1 MLDRH
6 DSGRV
11 PLNSD
16 SWFLFA
22 IRRKKRWFYRNVKP
36 LASALDM
43 KNKLVVWMFAD
54 VFQQRDGIIDGR
66 LIEPAD
72 NVSVAQSPRRSRC
85 VRFYFVN
92 DRGLCRVNKQLAHA
106 FSAPSTGLCF
116 VRFHPNGLHL
126 SVSLE
131 FYRDLVA
138 FASYHIPAHAVTH
151 PHKAPDRFVINRED
165 FVAGSQAC
173 LLGQRIAQD

>member
-22 IRRKKRWFYRNVKP
+22 IRRQKRWFYRNVEL
-36 LASALDM
+36 LATALDM
-43 KNKLVVWMFAD
+43 KNQLVVRMFAD

-66 LIEPAD
+66 LIEPAND
-72 NVSVAQSPRRSRC
+72 VSRAKSGSRSRR

-106 FSAPSTGLCF
+106 FSAPSAGLCL
-116 VRFHPNGLHL
+116 VRFYPNGLYL
-126 SVSLE
+126 SVSPE
-131 FYRDLVA
+131 FYRNLVA

-151 PHKAPDRFVINRED
+151 PHKTPDRFAVHRKD
-165 FVAGSQAC
+165 FVAGLQAY
-173 LLGQRIAQD
+173 LLGRRIR